1 MILPDFRM
9 HRAGPDHSRLIISDR
24 DSDGAKIP
32 IGVSDELV
40 TASGAAEMVV
50 AARVRCVMRGLL
62 WIYGHAA
69 NRVDNLS
76 DEMVAVIAAT
86 TLAPRTRAMFRLGH
100 HGFLRLELN
109 DAP

>member
-1 MILPDFRM
+1 
-9 HRAGPDHSRLIISDR
+9 LIISDR
-24 DSDGAKIP
+24 DSDGTKIP
-32 IGVSDELV
+32 IGVDNELV

-50 AARVRCVMRGLL
+50 VARVCCVMCGFL

-76 DEMVAVIAAT
+76 DEMVTVIAAT

-100 HGFLRLELN
+100 HGLLPLELN
-109 DAP
+109 GAP